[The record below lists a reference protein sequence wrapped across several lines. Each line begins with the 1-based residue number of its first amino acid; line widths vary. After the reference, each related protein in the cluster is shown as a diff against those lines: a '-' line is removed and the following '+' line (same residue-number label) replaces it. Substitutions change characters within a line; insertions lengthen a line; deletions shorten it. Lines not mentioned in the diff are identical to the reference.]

1 MLSLL
6 RPCSLNRSLPGSPR
20 PSWKTAQKLPPQ
32 MKGQDQT
39 SQVRLVTWVCAP
51 SAPHAGPPR
60 ASLLVLAADIPH
72 LPGWP
77 WLVAACSPRC
87 PRHQSHPT
95 HPWPHVG
102 SGDLLCPMSSCLVYV
117 RVSGCDPELASPF
130 KFLPLGSAHTVHKA
144 SQRNA
149 TWKKNTSKKKKK
161 HFTTK
166 CPFLCRQLC
175 LAAVFPMFATWMR
188 GLHTSALPSSAASAG
203 SPHHR
208 AGQGAPRSCPHL
220 QGSSQL
226 PRGWG
231 PAQSH
236 LTAAKTCFCP
246 ACIPYH
252 SFSICIYPPCI
263 SDHSYSV
270 CIYPACIPYCSFSIC
285 FHPVLHLVLS
295 SQGVQRGPELSHST
309 VKRQ

>member
-149 TWKKNTSKKKKK
+149 TWKKKYIQEEEKT
-161 HFTTK
+161 
-166 CPFLCRQLC
+166 
-175 LAAVFPMFATWMR
+175 
-188 GLHTSALPSSAASAG
+188 LHNKMSFSLQAALPGCSFPNVCHLDAG
-203 SPHHR
+203 SAHLCSSLLCNISRVTPPQGKARSTHKLSPSSGLIPAPEGLGPCPESPH
-208 AGQGAPRSCPHL
+208 C
-220 QGSSQL
+220 
-226 PRGWG
+226 
-231 PAQSH
+231 
-236 LTAAKTCFCP
+236 C
-246 ACIPYH
+246 
-252 SFSICIYPPCI
+252 
-263 SDHSYSV
+263 
-270 CIYPACIPYCSFSIC
+270 
-285 FHPVLHLVLS
+285 
-295 SQGVQRGPELSHST
+295 
-309 VKRQ
+309 

>member
-60 ASLLVLAADIPH
+60 ASLLVLAADVPH

-149 TWKKNTSKKKKK
+149 TWKKKIHPRRRKNTSQQNVL
-161 HFTTK
+161 F
-166 CPFLCRQLC
+166 
-175 LAAVFPMFATWMR
+175 
-188 GLHTSALPSSAASAG
+188 SAG
-203 SPHHR
+203 SSAWLQFSQCLPLGCGVCTPLLFPPLQHQQGHLTT
-208 AGQGAPRSCPHL
+208 GQGKEHPQAVPIFRAHP
-220 QGSSQL
+220 SS
-226 PRGWG
+226 
-231 PAQSH
+231 
-236 LTAAKTCFCP
+236 
-246 ACIPYH
+246 
-252 SFSICIYPPCI
+252 
-263 SDHSYSV
+263 
-270 CIYPACIPYCSFSIC
+270 
-285 FHPVLHLVLS
+285 
-295 SQGVQRGPELSHST
+295 
-309 VKRQ
+309 